1 VLLNAWVLSD
11 EAVLGPEDFDIPDGR
26 SFTPREEIDEE
37 MEAPS
42 EPPPSARPPRE
53 RMVHV
58 PRPPQKETLSRH
70 RRDERDRIIS
80 ALEACNWNRVQ
91 AAKLS
96 GIPRRTFY
104 RRLREYGIQ

>member
-1 VLLNAWVLSD
+1 
-11 EAVLGPEDFDIPDGR
+11 
-26 SFTPREEIDEE
+26 
-37 MEAPS
+37 M
-42 EPPPSARPPRE
+42 SARRIRYRTARARSVEQTMPGT
-53 RMVHV
+53 
-58 PRPPQKETLSRH
+58 ETIEIEGLEILP
-70 RRDERDRIIS
+70 DKWPAEVDLIIS